1 MIVRLVQR
9 IGILLA
15 SLVVSSVL
23 VFAFMAVLPGDPA
36 RVALGVSA
44 SDSAVAQLR
53 EQFGLDRPL
62 VVQYF
67 SWVKGLVT
75 FDPGNSYISQTAIGP
90 QIADRLQVTMWLV
103 GAGMALACIL
113 AIPMGTLMAVR
124 HRKPSGLILSALSQ
138 VGVAVPAFLAG
149 ILLVTVFAVG
159 LGWLPA
165 NGWTPP
171 AQDPVM
177 FLKQLVLPALS
188 LGLVQGAML
197 TRYVRSAVLDVLRE
211 DYLRTARAKGLRPT
225 RALLRHGL
233 RNAAVP
239 VVTVLA
245 LHLATLLVG
254 AVVIERVFVIP
265 GLGSLL
271 LDSVS
276 NRDLIMVQ
284 DVVMI
289 IAMAVLLVN
298 FLVDIVYLV
307 IDPRLR
313 GAGAS

>member
-9 IGILLA
+9 LGVLLA

-36 RVALGVSA
+36 RVALGTSA
-44 SDSAVAQLR
+44 SDTAVAQLR
-53 EQFGLDRPL
+53 EEFGLNRPL
-62 VVQYF
+62 VAQYF
-67 SWVKGLVT
+67 SWIHGLVT
-75 FDPGNSYISQTAIGP
+75 FDPGNSYISHTPIGP

-103 GAGMALACIL
+103 GTGMLIACIL
-113 AIPMGTLMAVR
+113 ALPLGTLMAVR
-124 HRKPSGLILSALSQ
+124 HRRPSGLILSALSQ

-149 ILLVTVFAVG
+149 ILLITVFAVG

-171 AQDPVM
+171 AQDPGL

-188 LGLVQGAML
+188 LGVVQGAVL

-211 DYLRTARAKGLRPT
+211 DYLRTARAKGLRPMQ
-225 RALLRHGL
+225 ALLRHGL

-245 LHLATLLVG
+245 LQLATLLVG

-276 NRDLIMVQ
+276 NRDLLMVQ

-289 IAMAVLLVN
+289 IAMAVLFVN
-298 FLVDIVYLV
+298 FLVDLVYLL

-313 GAGAS
+313 AGAS

>member
-1 MIVRLVQR
+1 MTVRLLQR
-9 IGILLA
+9 LAILLA
-15 SLVVSSVL
+15 SLVVSSVV

-36 RVALGVSA
+36 RVALGTSA
-44 SDSAVAQLR
+44 SDTAVAQLR

-62 VVQYF
+62 VEQYL
-67 SWVKGLVT
+67 SWVHGLVT
-75 FDPGNSYISQTAIGP
+75 LDPGNSYISQAPIGP
-90 QIADRLQVTMWLV
+90 QIADRLQVTLWLV
-103 GAGMALACIL
+103 GTGMALACVL
-113 AIPMGTLMAVR
+113 AVPMGTLMAVR
-124 HRKPSGLILSALSQ
+124 HRKASGLLLSAVSQ

-149 ILLVTVFAVG
+149 ILLITVFAVG

-171 AQDPVM
+171 VQDPVL
-177 FLKQLVLPALS
+177 FLKQLAMPALS
-188 LGLVQGAML
+188 LGLVQAAVL

-245 LHLATLLVG
+245 LQLATLLVG
-254 AVVIERVFVIP
+254 SVVIERVFVIP

-271 LDSVS
+271 LDSVA
-276 NRDLIMVQ
+276 NRDLVVVQ

-298 FLVDIVYLV
+298 FLVDMVYLV

-313 GAGAS
+313 ERAS

>member
-1 MIVRLVQR
+1 
-9 IGILLA
+9 
-15 SLVVSSVL
+15 
-23 VFAFMAVLPGDPA
+23 
-36 RVALGVSA
+36 
-44 SDSAVAQLR
+44 
-53 EQFGLDRPL
+53 
-62 VVQYF
+62 
-67 SWVKGLVT
+67 
-75 FDPGNSYISQTAIGP
+75 
-90 QIADRLQVTMWLV
+90 
-103 GAGMALACIL
+103 
-113 AIPMGTLMAVR
+113 
-124 HRKPSGLILSALSQ
+124 
-138 VGVAVPAFLAG
+138 
-149 ILLVTVFAVG
+149 VG

-171 AQDPVM
+171 VQDPVL
-177 FLKQLVLPALS
+177 FLKQLAMPALS
-188 LGLVQGAML
+188 LGIVQAAVV

-245 LHLATLLVG
+245 LQLATLLVG
-254 AVVIERVFVIP
+254 SVVIERVFVIP

-271 LDSVS
+271 LDSVA
-276 NRDLIMVQ
+276 NRDLIVVQ

-298 FLVDIVYLV
+298 FLVDMVYLL

-313 GAGAS
+313 GGTS

>member
-1 MIVRLVQR
+1 MLLRVLQRL
-9 IGILLA
+9 GILLG
-15 SLVVSSVL
+15 SLLVSSL
-23 VFAFMAVLPGDPA
+23 IVFMFMAVLPGDPA
-36 RVALGVSA
+36 RVALGVNA
-44 SDSAVAQLR
+44 SDAAVAQMQ
-53 EQFGLDRPL
+53 EQFGLDRPY
-62 VVQYF
+62 VVQYAD
-67 SWVKGLVT
+67 WVQGLLT
-75 FDPGNSYISQTAIGP
+75 LDLGQSYVSRTAIGP
-90 QIADRLQVTMWLV
+90 QLTDRFLVTLWLV
-103 GAGMALACIL
+103 GAAMVMALVIAVPL
-113 AIPMGTLMAVR
+113 GTLMAVR
-124 HRKPSGLILSALSQ
+124 HRKLSGLVLSALSQ

-149 ILLVTVFAVG
+149 ILLITLFAVK

-171 AQDPVM
+171 AEDPAM
-177 FLKQLVLPALS
+177 FLQQLVMPALS
-188 LGLVQGAML
+188 LGLVQGAVL

-211 DYLRTARAKGLRPT
+211 DYLRTARAKGLRPGQ
-225 RALLRHGL
+225 ALRRHGL

-245 LHLATLLVG
+245 LQLATLLVG
-254 AVVIERVFVIP
+254 AVVVERVFVIP

-289 IAMAVLLVN
+289 LVVAVLLVN
-298 FLVDIVYLV
+298 FLVDLLYVV

-313 GAGAS
+313 TGQA